1 MKRKILLGV
10 VLIVLCGAAALLYY
24 TKRPYGFLETDQVQS
39 VKFFCSGC
47 AAYEGVSGTELEDED
62 IDRCIQA
69 LNNLKEFRRTSEPLE
84 PYVGSSHE
92 GFDLLLKD
100 GEQMSIYLYADFVIV
115 NGDWYHADRRTCH
128 ELKLLYDKLLVKCFP
143 DHEKRAFFYSDIMS
157 LYMWFEENGGD
168 SAPEEQAPFLD
179 FEIPKPD
186 KNDKSLEFYYHGEY
200 TVHEEIPFDF
210 DVQDYSAIS
219 SYIAS
224 RIDPIFELSEY
235 EKYPYSDDA
244 KNGKVLLTYL
254 VNGIETDVEVKFFV
268 EDGYVTRIVTN
279 GNRYD
284 VKYIVCPADA
294 GISEEKLRELAL
306 KESGLDLNK
315 YKVDHQI
322 VKAKI
327 DSETREIYYLVITDF
342 EEVETG
348 SFFSKKYEYR
358 MK

>member
-1 MKRKILLGV
+1 MKRKILMGV

-24 TKRPYGFLETDQVQS
+24 TKRPYGFLEADQVQS
-39 VKFFCSGC
+39 VQFFYSGC
-47 AAYEGVSGTELEDED
+47 AAYEGVTGTELEDDD
-62 IDRCIQA
+62 IDRCVQA
-69 LNNLKEFRRTSEPLE
+69 LNNLKGFRRTSKPLE
-84 PYVGSSHE
+84 PYVGASRE
-92 GFDLLLKD
+92 GFDVLLKD
-100 GEQMSIYLYADFVIV
+100 GKQMSIYLYVDFVIV
-115 NGDWYHADRRTCH
+115 NGDWYHADRRSCN
-128 ELKLLYDKLLVKCFP
+128 ELDLFFYKLLANYFP
-143 DHEKRAFFYSDIMS
+143 DHEERAYFYGSLKS
-157 LYMWFEENGGD
+157 LYMWFEVNGGD

-186 KNDKSLEFYYHGEY
+186 KNDKSLEFYYHDEH
-200 TVHEEIPFDF
+200 TVHEEVPFDF
-210 DVQDYSAIS
+210 DVQDYSAID
-219 SYIAS
+219 SYITS

-235 EKYPYSDDA
+235 EKYPYPDDE

-254 VNGIETDVEVKFFV
+254 VNGIETDVEIKFFV
-268 EDGYVTRIVTN
+268 KDGFVTRIVTN

-284 VKYIVCPADA
+284 IKYIVCPADA

-306 KESGLDLNK
+306 KESGLDLDK

-327 DSETREIYYLVITDF
+327 DSETGELYYLVITDF

-348 SFFSKKYEYR
+348 SLFSKKYEYR